1 MGAEKSGLWRPKG
14 YATKTSNDKPE
25 MGFGITMMDDSS
37 IRRVIQAV
45 APIQQRNY
53 VVMEV
58 KSNLIKDERKESLQR
73 WGAFKSTAVVMLG
86 EPPAHHKKRAQGLML
101 KQKQETSDAEF
112 KIKQTEEKRKKLLEK
127 RQKQL
132 EKDRKK
138 ALKQQKKMQEA
149 MKKRIEDEKKK
160 KAGEE
165 NKEGDE
171 EKSEEKV
178 EEKEES
184 EEEEDEKEDEEMEDA
199 TEQPP
204 SVELS
209 VDEQKQWFRKGPVTD
224 LTAYVLNTSF
234 MKFSTPEKDEG
245 FDEIRYEWHKNDI
258 CKGYLKQW
266 VQDRKLTTRV
276 EDLTPSEWFSN
287 KWKDWQKAL
296 QTWHGK
302 QNQYKATVAKK
313 AQDAAAKEAK
323 RAAKLA

>member
-1 MGAEKSGLWRPKG
+1 MG
-14 YATKTSNDKPE
+14 
-25 MGFGITMMDDSS
+25 
-37 IRRVIQAV
+37 VVQAV

-58 KSNLIKDERKESLQR
+58 KSNLMKEERKEALTR
-73 WGAFKSTAVVMLG
+73 WCSFKRTAAVMLG
-86 EPPAHHKKRAQGLML
+86 EPPAHLKKRAQALTL
-101 KQKQETSDAEF
+101 KQKQEASDAEF
-112 KIKQTEEKRKKLLEK
+112 EIKQTEEKRKKLLEK

-171 EKSEEKV
+171 EKEEEKV

-184 EEEEDEKEDEEMEDA
+184 EEEEDEKEDEEMDDA

-204 SVELS
+204 KVELS
-209 VDEQKQWFRKGPVTD
+209 ADEQKQFFRKGQVSD
-224 LTAYVLNTSF
+224 LTGYVLNTSF
-234 MKFSTPEKDEG
+234 TKFTTPGKEEG
-245 FDEIRYEWHKNDI
+245 FDDIRYEWHKGDV
-258 CKGYLKQW
+258 CKQYLRTW

-287 KWKDWQKAL
+287 KWKDWQKSL
-296 QTWHGK
+296 QSWHGK
-302 QNQYKATVAKK
+302 QNQYKA
-313 AQDAAAKEAK
+313 AA
-323 RAAKLA
+323 